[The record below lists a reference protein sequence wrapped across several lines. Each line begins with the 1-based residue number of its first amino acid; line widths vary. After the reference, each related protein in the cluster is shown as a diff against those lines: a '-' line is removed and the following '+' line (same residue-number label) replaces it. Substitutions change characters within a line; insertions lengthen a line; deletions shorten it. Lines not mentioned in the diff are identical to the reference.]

1 MHIIKGT
8 VLGVVDK
15 GEPDKRWAIV
25 AVQTMS
31 KDRDGFDVTNTVKA
45 RVFGDAIK
53 NGLHNAYR
61 QQVGVEVFMPV
72 TCEVNDRYNSIDYLL
87 AGVPLRLQ
95 EARPAAAPAAA
106 AAAAPARAAGVN

>member
-1 MHIIKGT
+1 MHIIRGH

-15 GEPDKRWAIV
+15 GEAEKRWAIV
-25 AVQTMS
+25 AVQTTS

-53 NGLHNAYR
+53 NGLHNVYR

-72 TCEVNDRYNSIDYLL
+72 TCEVNDRYNHIDYLL
-87 AGVPLRLQ
+87 AGLPLRLQ
-95 EARPAAAPAAA
+95 EQRPQPAPN
-106 AAAAPARAAGVN
+106 PASTAQAKAAGAN

>member
-25 AVQTMS
+25 ALQTS
-31 KDRDGFDVTNTVKA
+31 AKDRDGFDVTTTVKA
-45 RVFGDAIK
+45 RVFGDSIK
-53 NGLHNAYR
+53 NGLHNPYR

-72 TCEVNDRYNSIDYLL
+72 TCEVNDRYHNIDYLL
-87 AGVPLRLQ
+87 AGTPLRLQ
-95 EARPAAAPAAA
+95 EVRPQPAPNPAATAQQK
-106 AAAAPARAAGVN
+106 AAGAN